1 MWDMLRCVG
10 EGPSRFKPRIV
21 HTVAND
27 SARRIRKILGG
38 RWMALGTVYY
48 GALAL
53 LLKKPFELEI

>member
-1 MWDMLRCVG
+1 
-10 EGPSRFKPRIV
+10 V